1 MGNIMENK
9 IVNPDDDIRQSINNL
24 SEMIKHLEKNPHTM
38 REAFFIELLIAFDE
52 IDKTYKKR
60 TIGIN
65 SRLVAVNK
73 SLEQLQDIDKKI
85 KNNVTNVLNDHL
97 KLVIDDFD
105 KKLEKLNEPQKQANS
120 ELIQVGKA
128 YISLHDRIEQKVN
141 RLEKLAERIASEKD
155 KKIILPLPVAVG
167 ATFIITLLSSII
179 TFYLIK

>member
-1 MGNIMENK
+1 MLKNNPVDAQDSLDINI
-9 IVNPDDDIRQSINNL
+9 QNL
-24 SEMIKHLEKNPHTM
+24 SEIIKHLEKNPHTM
-38 REAFFIELLIAFDE
+38 RESFFIELLIAFEE

-105 KKLEKLNEPQKQANS
+105 KKLEKLSEPNKQTNS
-120 ELIQVGKA
+120 ELIQIGKA
-128 YISLHDRIEQKVN
+128 YISLHDRIEKKVD
-141 RLEKLAERIASEKD
+141 RLEQLAQSIANEKD
-155 KKIILPLPVAVG
+155 KKIILPLPIAIG
-167 ATFIITLLSSII
+167 ATFIITLLSSIT
-179 TFYLIK
+179 TFYILSL

>member
-1 MGNIMENK
+1 MLKHTKKENDQESLSPNI
-9 IVNPDDDIRQSINNL
+9 DNL
-24 SEMIKHLEKNPHTM
+24 SEIIKHLERNPHTM

-85 KNNVTNVLNDHL
+85 KNNVTDVLNDHL